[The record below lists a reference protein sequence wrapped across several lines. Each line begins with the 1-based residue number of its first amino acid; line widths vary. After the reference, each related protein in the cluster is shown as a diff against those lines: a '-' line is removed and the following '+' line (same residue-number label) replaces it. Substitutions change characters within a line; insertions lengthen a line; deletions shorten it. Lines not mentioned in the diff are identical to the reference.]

1 MMVRILQF
9 IAMLLTALYFVPG
22 GAHVLELANK
32 IDLDQDPYMTVQ
44 QIYRG
49 WALLGLLPIAAIVV
63 NGLAALTMRSQPMP
77 MICAAAAAVLLS
89 LGLAIFFTWTF
100 PVNQITS
107 NWTVVP
113 ANWQTLRVQWE
124 FSHAANALV
133 TFLALCSSIASS
145 LLWSR

>member
-1 MMVRILQF
+1 M
-9 IAMLLTALYFVPG
+9 TA
-22 GAHVLELANK
+22 
-32 IDLDQDPYMTVQ
+32 Q

-49 WALLGLLPIAAIVV
+49 WALLGLLPIAAMVV

-77 MICAAAAAVLLS
+77 MTCAAAAAVLLS

-100 PVNQITS
+100 LVNQITS